1 MSDDH
6 LIHIV
11 KFSPDTPPIAHIH
24 LLHGMV
30 EHIGRYDDFA
40 TFLMDKGFVVTG
52 HDHRGHGKTA
62 EKNGQYGYFADKVG
76 FECVAEDVREVLL
89 HVREDMGDIPLILF
103 GHSMGSFIAR
113 RYMQKYS
120 DSLTGVVLSG
130 TTFSPGVMGDIGK
143 VVGKLVSAVKSPKSE
158 GALLNNM
165 AFGGFNKQIKNPKT
179 PFDWLTTD
187 ETQVQKYMEDPL
199 CGFIPTNRFYIDL
212 FDGLKI
218 IHQDLENN
226 HIKKDLPVLVISGAM
241 DPVGKDG
248 KDIFKVANGL
258 KSVGMT
264 SVTVHL
270 VEDARHEIL
279 NEVNKH
285 QTYEI
290 IANWMI
296 DNA

>member
-1 MSDDH
+1 MSDGH

-11 KFSPDTPPIAHIH
+11 MFTPDIPPIGHVH
-24 LLHGMV
+24 LLHGME

-40 TFLMDKGFVVTG
+40 TFLMNKGFVVTG
-52 HDHRGHGKTA
+52 HDHRGHGITA
-62 EKNGQYGYFADKVG
+62 EKNGQYGYFADKLG
-76 FECVAEDVREVLL
+76 FERVTEDVREVLL
-89 HVREDMGDIPLILF
+89 HVRENLGDIPLILF
-103 GHSMGSFIAR
+103 GHSMGSFFAR

-120 DSLTGVVLSG
+120 DSLTKIIISG
-130 TTFSPGVMGDIGK
+130 TTFNPGLMGDAGRLLSK
-143 VVGKLVSAVKSPKSE
+143 FTSAVKSPTAK
-158 GALLNNM
+158 ATVLNNM
-165 AFGGFNKQIKNPKT
+165 AFGGFNKQITNPKT
-179 PFDWLTTD
+179 PFDWLSTD
-187 ETQVQKYMEDPL
+187 ENEVQKYIEDPL
-199 CGFIPTNRFYIDL
+199 CGNIPTNRFFIDL

-218 IHQDLENN
+218 IHQDKENN
-226 HIKKDLPVLVISGAM
+226 HIKKDLPVLVISGAK

-264 SVTVHL
+264 NVTVHL

-279 NEVNKH
+279 NEVNKL

>member
-11 KFSPDTPPIAHIH
+11 KFSPDTTPIAHIH

-40 TFLMDKGFVVTG
+40 IFLMSKGFVVTG

-76 FECVAEDVREVLL
+76 FERVAEDVREVLL
-89 HVREDMGDIPLILF
+89 HVREDLGDIPLILF

-120 DSLTGVVLSG
+120 DSLTKVVLSG

-143 VVGKLVSAVKSPKSE
+143 VVGKLVSVVKSPKSE
-158 GALLNNM
+158 GALLNSM
-165 AFGGFNKQIKNPKT
+165 AFGGFNKQIQNPKT
-179 PFDWLTTD
+179 SFDWLTTD
-187 ETQVQKYMEDPL
+187 ETEVQKYIEDPL

-218 IHQDLENN
+218 IHKEIENN
-226 HIKKDLPVLVISGAM
+226 HIKKDLPVLVISGAK

-248 KDIFKVANGL
+248 KDLFKVANGL
-258 KSVGMT
+258 KNVGMT

-270 VEDARHEIL
+270 VEGARHEIL
-279 NEVNKH
+279 NEVNKL

>member
-11 KFSPDTPPIAHIH
+11 KFSPDTPPIGHVH

-40 TFLMDKGFVVTG
+40 TFLMNKGFVVTG
-52 HDHRGHGKTA
+52 HDHRGHGITA

-76 FECVAEDVREVLL
+76 FERVAEDVREVLL
-89 HVREDMGDIPLILF
+89 HVREDMGDIPLLLF

-120 DSLTGVVLSG
+120 DSLTKVVLSG
-130 TTFSPGVMGDIGK
+130 TTFNPGFMGDLGK
-143 VVGKLVSAVKSPKSE
+143 AVGKLVSALKSPESE
-158 GALLNNM
+158 GALLNSM

-179 PFDWLTTD
+179 SFDWLSTD
-187 ETQVQKYMEDPL
+187 ETEVQKYIEDPL

-218 IHQDLENN
+218 IHQDTENN
-226 HIKKDLPVLVISGAM
+226 HIKKDLPVLVISGAK

-258 KSVGMT
+258 KNVGMT
-264 SVTVHL
+264 NVSVHL

-279 NEVNKH
+279 NEVNKLL
-285 QTYEI
+285 TYEI

-296 DNA
+296 NNA

>member
-11 KFSPDTPPIAHIH
+11 KFSPDTPPIGHVH

-40 TFLMDKGFVVTG
+40 TFLMNKGFVVTG
-52 HDHRGHGKTA
+52 HDHRGHGITA

-76 FECVAEDVREVLL
+76 FERVAEDVREVLL
-89 HVREDMGDIPLILF
+89 HVRVDMGDIPLLLF

-120 DSLTGVVLSG
+120 DSLTKVVLSG
-130 TTFSPGVMGDIGK
+130 TTFNPGFMGDLGK
-143 VVGKLVSAVKSPKSE
+143 AVGKLVSALKSPESE
-158 GALLNNM
+158 GALLNSM

-179 PFDWLTTD
+179 SFDWLSAD
-187 ETQVQKYMEDPL
+187 ETEVQKYIEDPL

-218 IHQDLENN
+218 IHQDTENN
-226 HIKKDLPVLVISGAM
+226 HIKKDLPVLVISGAK

-258 KSVGMT
+258 KNVGMT
-264 SVTVHL
+264 NVSVHL

-279 NEVNKH
+279 NEVNKLL
-285 QTYEI
+285 TYEI

-296 DNA
+296 NNA

>member
-40 TFLMDKGFVVTG
+40 TFLVDKGFVITG

-62 EKNGQYGYFADKVG
+62 EKNGQFGYFADKVG
-76 FECVAEDVREVLL
+76 FERVAEDVREVLL
-89 HVREDMGDIPLILF
+89 HVREDLGDIPLILF

-120 DSLTGVVLSG
+120 DSLTKVVLSG
-130 TTFSPGVMGDIGK
+130 TTYSPGVMGDVGK
-143 VVGKLVSAVKSPKSE
+143 VVGKLISAVKSPKSE
-158 GALLNNM
+158 GKVLNSM
-165 AFGGFNKQIKNPKT
+165 AFGGFNKQIKDPKS

-187 ETQVQKYMEDPL
+187 ELEVQKYIEDPL
-199 CGFIPTNRFYIDL
+199 CGFIPTNQFYIDL

-218 IHQDLENN
+218 IHQDIENN
-226 HIKKDLPVLVISGAM
+226 HIKKDLPVLVISGAK

-248 KDIFKVANGL
+248 KDLFKVATGL

-264 SVTVHL
+264 NVTLHL
-270 VEDARHEIL
+270 IEDARHEIL
-279 NEVNKH
+279 NEVNKL

-296 DNA
+296 ENA

>member
-1 MSDDH
+1 MSDGH

-11 KFSPDTPPIAHIH
+11 MFTPDIPPIGHVH
-24 LLHGMV
+24 LLHGME

-40 TFLMDKGFVVTG
+40 TFLMNKGFVVTG
-52 HDHRGHGKTA
+52 HDHRGHGITA
-62 EKNGQYGYFADKVG
+62 EKNGQYGYFADKLG
-76 FECVAEDVREVLL
+76 FERVTEDVREVLL
-89 HVREDMGDIPLILF
+89 HVRENLGDIPLILF
-103 GHSMGSFIAR
+103 GHSMGSFFAR

-120 DSLTGVVLSG
+120 DSLNKIILSG
-130 TTFSPGVMGDIGK
+130 TTFNPGLMGDAGRLLSK
-143 VVGKLVSAVKSPKSE
+143 FTSAVKSPTAK
-158 GALLNNM
+158 ATVLNNM
-165 AFGGFNKQIKNPKT
+165 AFGGFNKQITNPKT
-179 PFDWLTTD
+179 PFDWLSTD
-187 ETQVQKYMEDPL
+187 ENEVQKYIEDPL
-199 CGFIPTNRFYIDL
+199 CGNIPTNRFFIDL

-218 IHQDLENN
+218 IHQDKENN
-226 HIKKDLPVLVISGAM
+226 HIKKDLPVLVISGAK

-264 SVTVHL
+264 NVTVHL

-279 NEVNKH
+279 NEVNKL

>member
-11 KFSPDTPPIAHIH
+11 KFTPDTPPIGHVH
-24 LLHGMV
+24 LLHGME
-30 EHIGRYDDFA
+30 EHIGRYNDFA
-40 TFLMDKGFVVTG
+40 TFLMTKGFVVTG
-52 HDHRGHGKTA
+52 HDHRGHGITA
-62 EKNGQYGYFADKVG
+62 EKNGEYGYFADKLG
-76 FECVAEDVREVLL
+76 FERVTEDVREVLL
-89 HVREDMGDIPLILF
+89 LVRENLEDIPLILF

-120 DSLTGVVLSG
+120 DSLTKVVLSG
-130 TTFSPGVMGDIGK
+130 TTFNPGLLREAGKLIGK
-143 VVGKLVSAVKSPKSE
+143 FTSAIKSPTAK
-158 GALLNNM
+158 GTLLNSM
-165 AFGGFNKQIKNPKT
+165 AFGGFNKKITNPKT
-179 PFDWLTTD
+179 PFDWLSTD
-187 ETQVQKYMEDPL
+187 EKEVQKYIEDPL
-199 CGFIPTNRFYIDL
+199 CGNIPTNRFFIDL

-218 IHQDLENN
+218 IHQGKENN
-226 HIKKDLPVLVISGAM
+226 HIKKDLPVFIISGAK

-258 KSVGMT
+258 KNVGMT
-264 SVTVHL
+264 KVTVHL

-279 NEVNKH
+279 NEVNKL

-296 DNA
+296 DNG

>member
-11 KFSPDTPPIAHIH
+11 KFSPDTPPIGHVH

-40 TFLMDKGFVVTG
+40 TFLMNKGFVVTG
-52 HDHRGHGKTA
+52 HDHRGHGITA

-76 FECVAEDVREVLL
+76 FERVAEDVREVLL
-89 HVREDMGDIPLILF
+89 HVRVDLGDIPLLLF

-120 DSLTGVVLSG
+120 DSLTKVVLSG
-130 TTFSPGVMGDIGK
+130 TTFNPGLMGDLGK
-143 VVGKLVSAVKSPKSE
+143 AVGKLVSALKSPESE
-158 GALLNNM
+158 GTLLNSM
-165 AFGGFNKQIKNPKT
+165 AFGGFNKQIKNPNT
-179 PFDWLTTD
+179 SFDWLSTD
-187 ETQVQKYMEDPL
+187 ATEVQKYIEDPL

-218 IHQDLENN
+218 IHQDTENN
-226 HIKKDLPVLVISGAM
+226 HIKKDLPVLVISGAK

-258 KSVGMT
+258 KNVGMT
-264 SVTVHL
+264 NVSVHL

-279 NEVNKH
+279 NEVNKLL
-285 QTYEI
+285 TYEI

-296 DNA
+296 NNA

>member
-11 KFSPDTPPIAHIH
+11 KFSPDTPPIGHVH

-40 TFLMDKGFVVTG
+40 TFLMNKGFVVTG
-52 HDHRGHGKTA
+52 HDHRGHGITA

-76 FECVAEDVREVLL
+76 FERVAEDVREVLL
-89 HVREDMGDIPLILF
+89 HVRVDMGDIPLLLF

-120 DSLTGVVLSG
+120 DSLTKVVLSG
-130 TTFSPGVMGDIGK
+130 TTFNPGFMGDLGK
-143 VVGKLVSAVKSPKSE
+143 AVGKLVSALKSPESE
-158 GALLNNM
+158 GALLNSM

-179 PFDWLTTD
+179 SFDWLSTD
-187 ETQVQKYMEDPL
+187 ETEVQKYIEDPL

-218 IHQDLENN
+218 IHQDTENN
-226 HIKKDLPVLVISGAM
+226 HIKKDLPVLVISGAK

-258 KSVGMT
+258 KNVGMT
-264 SVTVHL
+264 NVSVHL

-279 NEVNKH
+279 NEVNKLL
-285 QTYEI
+285 TYEI

-296 DNA
+296 NNA

>member
-11 KFSPDTPPIAHIH
+11 KFSPDTTPIAHIH
-24 LLHGMV
+24 LLHGME

-40 TFLMDKGFVVTG
+40 TFLMTKGFVVTG
-52 HDHRGHGKTA
+52 HDHRGHGLTA

-76 FECVAEDVREVLL
+76 FERVTEDVREVLI
-89 HVREDMGDIPLILF
+89 HVREDLGDIPLILF
-103 GHSMGSFIAR
+103 GHSMGSFITR

-120 DSLTGVVLSG
+120 DSLTKVVLSG
-130 TTFSPGVMGDIGK
+130 TTFNPGLLGDAGRLIGK
-143 VVGKLVSAVKSPKSE
+143 FTSVIKSPTTK
-158 GALLNNM
+158 ATLLNSM
-165 AFGGFNKQIKNPKT
+165 AFGGFNKQITNPKT
-179 PFDWLTTD
+179 PFDWLSTD
-187 ETQVQKYMEDPL
+187 EKEVQKYIEDPM
-199 CGFIPTNRFYIDL
+199 CGNIPSNGFFIDL

-218 IHQDLENN
+218 IHKDIENN
-226 HIKKDLPVLVISGAM
+226 HIKKDLPVLVISGAK

-264 SVTVHL
+264 NVTLHL
-270 VEDARHEIL
+270 IEDARHEIL
-279 NEVNKH
+279 NEVNKL

-296 DNA
+296 ENA

>member
-11 KFSPDTPPIAHIH
+11 KYSPDTAPIGHVH
-24 LLHGMV
+24 LLHGME
-30 EHIGRYDDFA
+30 EHISRYEDFA
-40 TFLMDKGFVVTG
+40 TFLASKGFVVTG
-52 HDHRGHGKTA
+52 HDHRGHGITA
-62 EKNGQYGYFADKVG
+62 EKNGQFGYFAEKLG
-76 FECVAEDVREVLL
+76 FERVTEDVREVLL
-89 HVREDMGDIPLILF
+89 HVREDLGDSPLILF
-103 GHSMGSFIAR
+103 GHSMGSFVAR

-120 DSLTGVVLSG
+120 DSLTKVVLSG
-130 TTFSPGVMGDIGK
+130 TTFSPGLMGDAGKLIGK
-143 VVGKLVSAVKSPKSE
+143 FTSAVKSPTAK
-158 GALLNNM
+158 ANLLNIM
-165 AFGGFNKQIKNPKT
+165 AFGGFNKKITNPKT
-179 PFDWLTTD
+179 PFDWLSTD
-187 ETQVQKYMEDPL
+187 ETEVKKYIEDPL
-199 CGFIPTNRFYIDL
+199 CGIIPTNRFFIDL

-218 IHQDLENN
+218 IHQAKKNN
-226 HIKKDLPVLVISGAM
+226 HIKKDLPVLVISGAK

-248 KDIFKVANGL
+248 KDIFKVAEGF

-264 SVTVHL
+264 NVTIHL

-279 NEVNKH
+279 NEVNKL

>member
-11 KFSPDTPPIAHIH
+11 KFSPDTPPIGHVH

-40 TFLMDKGFVVTG
+40 TFLMNKGFVVTG
-52 HDHRGHGKTA
+52 HDHRGHGITA

-76 FECVAEDVREVLL
+76 FERVAEDVREVLL
-89 HVREDMGDIPLILF
+89 HVRVDMGDIPLLLF

-120 DSLTGVVLSG
+120 DSLTKVVLSG
-130 TTFSPGVMGDIGK
+130 TTFNPGFMGDLGK
-143 VVGKLVSAVKSPKSE
+143 AVGKLVSALKSPESE
-158 GALLNNM
+158 GALLNSM

-179 PFDWLTTD
+179 SFDWLSTD
-187 ETQVQKYMEDPL
+187 ETEVQKYIEDPL
-199 CGFIPTNRFYIDL
+199 CGLIPTNRFYIDL

-218 IHQDLENN
+218 IHQDTENN
-226 HIKKDLPVLVISGAM
+226 HIKKDLPVLVISGAK

-258 KSVGMT
+258 KNVGMT
-264 SVTVHL
+264 NVSVHL

-279 NEVNKH
+279 NEVNKLL
-285 QTYEI
+285 TYEI

-296 DNA
+296 NNA

>member
-1 MSDDH
+1 MSDGH

-11 KFSPDTPPIAHIH
+11 MFTPDIPPIGHVH
-24 LLHGMV
+24 LLHGME

-40 TFLMDKGFVVTG
+40 TFLMSKGFVVTG
-52 HDHRGHGKTA
+52 HDHRGHGITA
-62 EKNGQYGYFADKVG
+62 EKNGQYGYFADKLG
-76 FECVAEDVREVLL
+76 FERVTEDVREVLL
-89 HVREDMGDIPLILF
+89 HVRENLGDIPLILF

-120 DSLTGVVLSG
+120 DSLTKIILSG
-130 TTFSPGVMGDIGK
+130 TTFNPGLMGDAGRLLSK
-143 VVGKLVSAVKSPKSE
+143 FTSAVKSPTAK
-158 GALLNNM
+158 ATVLNNM
-165 AFGGFNKQIKNPKT
+165 AFGGFNKQITNPKT
-179 PFDWLTTD
+179 PFDWLSTD
-187 ETQVQKYMEDPL
+187 ENEVQKYIEDPL
-199 CGFIPTNRFYIDL
+199 CGNIPTNRFFIDL

-218 IHQDLENN
+218 IHQDKENN
-226 HIKKDLPVLVISGAM
+226 HIKKDLPVLVISGAK

-264 SVTVHL
+264 NVTVHL

-279 NEVNKH
+279 NEVNKL

>member
-1 MSDDH
+1 MSDGH

-11 KFSPDTPPIAHIH
+11 MFTPDIPPIGHVH
-24 LLHGMV
+24 LLHGME

-40 TFLMDKGFVVTG
+40 TFLMNKGFVVTG
-52 HDHRGHGKTA
+52 HDHRGHGITA
-62 EKNGQYGYFADKVG
+62 EKNGQYGYFADKLG
-76 FECVAEDVREVLL
+76 FERVTEDVREVLL
-89 HVREDMGDIPLILF
+89 QVRENLGDIPLILF

-120 DSLTGVVLSG
+120 DSLTKIILSG
-130 TTFSPGVMGDIGK
+130 TTFNPGLMGDAGRLLSK
-143 VVGKLVSAVKSPKSE
+143 FTSAVKSPTAK
-158 GALLNNM
+158 ATVLNNM
-165 AFGGFNKQIKNPKT
+165 AFGGFNKQITNPKT
-179 PFDWLTTD
+179 PFDWLSTD
-187 ETQVQKYMEDPL
+187 ENEVQKYIEDPL
-199 CGFIPTNRFYIDL
+199 CGNIPTNRFFIDL

-218 IHQDLENN
+218 IHQDKENN
-226 HIKKDLPVLVISGAM
+226 HIKKDLPVLVISGAK

-264 SVTVHL
+264 NVTVHL

-279 NEVNKH
+279 NEVNKL

>member
-1 MSDDH
+1 MSDGH

-11 KFSPDTPPIAHIH
+11 SFTPDIVPIGHIH
-24 LLHGMV
+24 LLHGME

-40 TFLMDKGFVVTG
+40 TFLMSKGYVVSG
-52 HDHRGHGKTA
+52 HDHRGHGITA
-62 EKNGQYGYFADKVG
+62 EKNGQYGYFADKLG
-76 FECVAEDVREVLL
+76 FERVTEDVREVLI
-89 HVREDMGDIPLILF
+89 HVRENLGDIPLILF

-120 DSLTGVVLSG
+120 DSLTKVVLSG
-130 TTFSPGVMGDIGK
+130 TTFSPGLMGDAGKLIGK
-143 VVGKLVSAVKSPKSE
+143 FTSAVKSPTAK
-158 GALLNNM
+158 ATLLNNM
-165 AFGGFNKQIKNPKT
+165 SFGGFNKQITNPKT
-179 PFDWLTTD
+179 PFDWLSTD
-187 ETQVQKYMEDPL
+187 EKEVQKYIEDPL
-199 CGFIPTNRFYIDL
+199 CGNIPTNRFFIDL

-218 IHQDLENN
+218 IHQAKENK
-226 HIKKDLPVLVISGAM
+226 HIKKDLPVLVISGAK

-264 SVTVHL
+264 NVTVHL

-279 NEVNKH
+279 KEVNKL
-285 QTYEI
+285 QTYKL

>member
-1 MSDDH
+1 MSDGH

-11 KFSPDTPPIAHIH
+11 MFTPDIPPIGHVH
-24 LLHGMV
+24 LLHGME

-40 TFLMDKGFVVTG
+40 TFLMNKGFVVTG
-52 HDHRGHGKTA
+52 HDHRGHGITA
-62 EKNGQYGYFADKVG
+62 EKNGQYGYFADKLG
-76 FECVAEDVREVLL
+76 FERVTEDVREVLL
-89 HVREDMGDIPLILF
+89 HVRENLGDIPLILF

-120 DSLTGVVLSG
+120 DSLNKIILSG
-130 TTFSPGVMGDIGK
+130 TTFNPGLMGDAGRLLSK
-143 VVGKLVSAVKSPKSE
+143 FTSAVKSPTAK
-158 GALLNNM
+158 ATVLNNM
-165 AFGGFNKQIKNPKT
+165 AFGGFNKQITNPKT
-179 PFDWLTTD
+179 PFDWLSTD
-187 ETQVQKYMEDPL
+187 ENEVQKYIEDPL
-199 CGFIPTNRFYIDL
+199 CGNIPTNRFFLDL

-218 IHQDLENN
+218 IHQDKENN
-226 HIKKDLPVLVISGAM
+226 HIKKDLLVLVISGAK

-264 SVTVHL
+264 NVTVHL

-279 NEVNKH
+279 NEVNKL